1 MSPVSILSVVYCFYL
16 LGHLKTLC
24 ALWHRLVCWCCLNV
38 HWVPFMTIPQCSQIV
53 VGTSLTQLAGRS
65 PTSSLRDGS
74 MPVLR
79 FWSFFWGGVMLA
91 DALRRSRVAL
101 VVWALQAGTSG
112 SFLILPPMWTGTHH
126 DNRHFPLLFSGN

>member
-1 MSPVSILSVVYCFYL
+1 
-16 LGHLKTLC
+16 
-24 ALWHRLVCWCCLNV
+24 
-38 HWVPFMTIPQCSQIV
+38 
-53 VGTSLTQLAGRS
+53 
-65 PTSSLRDGS
+65 

-79 FWSFFWGGVMLA
+79 FWSFFLGGVMLA

>member
-1 MSPVSILSVVYCFYL
+1 
-16 LGHLKTLC
+16 
-24 ALWHRLVCWCCLNV
+24 
-38 HWVPFMTIPQCSQIV
+38 
-53 VGTSLTQLAGRS
+53 
-65 PTSSLRDGS
+65 

-79 FWSFFWGGVMLA
+79 FWSLAGLMLA